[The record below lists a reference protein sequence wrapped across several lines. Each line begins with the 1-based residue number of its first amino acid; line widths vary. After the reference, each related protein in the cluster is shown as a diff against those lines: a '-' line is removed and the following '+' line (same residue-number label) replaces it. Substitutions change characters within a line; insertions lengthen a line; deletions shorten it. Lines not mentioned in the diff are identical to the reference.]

1 MKKLLAAIG
10 LSVSL
15 LGCSAY
21 AQSVWIESCYDG
33 DTCTTS
39 QGEKIRLACIDAPEL
54 RGENAQPR
62 QAKQA
67 RDFLRRAV
75 VGRELGISRKGPDK
89 YGRTVAE
96 LFVSGTSLSIG
107 ELMVSA
113 EHARIDP
120 RYADQCAWTS
130 NFR

>member
-1 MKKLLAAIG
+1 MKKLLAAIA
-10 LSVSL
+10 LSAGL

-54 RGENAQPR
+54 RGANARPAE
-62 QAKQA
+62 AKEA

-96 LFVSGTSLSIG
+96 LFIKDTSLTIG
-107 ELMVSA
+107 ELMIASG
-113 EHARIDP
+113 HALIDP
-120 RYADQCAWTS
+120 RYERQCSWTVH
-130 NFR
+130 FR